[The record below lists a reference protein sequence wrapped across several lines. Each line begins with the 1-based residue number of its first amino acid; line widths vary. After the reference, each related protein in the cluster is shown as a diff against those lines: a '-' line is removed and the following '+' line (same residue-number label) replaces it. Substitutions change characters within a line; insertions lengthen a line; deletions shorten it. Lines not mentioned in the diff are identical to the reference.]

1 MLSGSKSFVFEF
13 ACWCH
18 EVFIIVVDIG
28 QWHAPNNKRT
38 KTMEIAVWFCICA
51 DKGGG
56 SERTQERELAAG
68 LRGRRDKDK
77 DAPFGEHH
85 TPPHPAV
92 AIAVVRRLENIGTHR
107 ERQTAFNQMILI
119 GDSPRD
125 TERDGVFFYRR
136 CLWGILLL

>member
-51 DKGGG
+51 DEGGG
-56 SERTQERELAAG
+56 AKEPKRGSWQQASGAG
-68 LRGRRDKDK
+68 
-77 DAPFGEHH
+77 
-85 TPPHPAV
+85 
-92 AIAVVRRLENIGTHR
+92 AIKIKMRRLENTTHHHT
-107 ERQTAFNQMILI
+107 QP
-119 GDSPRD
+119 SPSPSSVVSK
-125 TERDGVFFYRR
+125 T
-136 CLWGILLL
+136 